1 MGMPLD
7 SAVPHML
14 GRSLEVGL
22 PLKMKGSVVDPS
34 GPGSRLMGHFHN
46 GSCPY
51 HHSGALGDSKCRNT
65 EPLFS
70 PPLQSWAPPS

>member
-7 SAVPHML
+7 AAVPHML
-14 GRSLEVGL
+14 GRSLEEGL
-22 PLKMKGSVVDPS
+22 PLKTKVSVVDPS
-34 GPGSRLMGHFHN
+34 GPGSRLMEHFHN

-51 HHSGALGDSKCRNT
+51 HHSALGDSKCRNT